1 MTLELSELAAR
12 AAEVIAAVDA
22 GERVQLTRAGVA
34 VAVVRPEP
42 VAGGNER
49 LLGFAPGAVKWMAED
64 FTRPLPDDTW
74 AGDQP

>member
-1 MTLELSELAAR
+1 MTLELDQLAAR

-22 GERVQLTRAGVA
+22 GERVQLTRGGVA

-42 VAGGNER
+42 KAGGNER
-49 LLGFAPGAVKWMAED
+49 LLGFAPGAVKWASED

-74 AGDQP
+74 TAGQP